1 MEAKKCDMCKKFY
14 DSEDVRKHQRVKIY
28 LEPPMNASIYATEK
42 RIDICNECHD
52 KIFNMIAKEV
62 R

>member
-14 DSEDVRKHQRVKIY
+14 DEADRRQQRVKIY
-28 LEPPMNASIYATEK
+28 LDPPMNGSIYDTDK

-52 KIFNMIAKEV
+52 KIFNMIVEEV
-62 R
+62 K

>member
-1 MEAKKCDMCKKFY
+1 MEAKKCDMCKKFF
-14 DSEDVRKHQRVKIY
+14 DSEDSRHQRVKIY
-28 LEPPMNASIYATEK
+28 LDPPINGSIYATDK
-42 RIDICNECHD
+42 RLDICDECHD